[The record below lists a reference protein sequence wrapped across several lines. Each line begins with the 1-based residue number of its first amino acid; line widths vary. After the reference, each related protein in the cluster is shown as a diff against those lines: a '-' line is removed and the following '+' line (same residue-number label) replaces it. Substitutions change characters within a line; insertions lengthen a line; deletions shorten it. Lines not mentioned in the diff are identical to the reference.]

1 MTVPKMTPKERR
13 FLALM
18 YPTGT
23 VMIGLKIGEALY
35 SRGFIKV
42 ATFGRYGITP
52 EGARAIEHY
61 PESLMTVGPD
71 R

>member
-1 MTVPKMTPKERR
+1 MTAPKMTGRERR

-23 VMIGLKIGEALY
+23 VAIGLKVGEALY
-35 SRGFIKV
+35 SRGFLKI

-61 PESLMTVGPD
+61 PEALMNVGPD